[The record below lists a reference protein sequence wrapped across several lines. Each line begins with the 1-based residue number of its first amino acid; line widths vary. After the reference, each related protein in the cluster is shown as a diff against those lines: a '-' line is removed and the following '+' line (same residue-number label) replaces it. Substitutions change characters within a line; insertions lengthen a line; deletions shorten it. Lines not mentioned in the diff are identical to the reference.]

1 MPTNFTSPVGRLV
14 QGDAFKP
21 NTTDMQGA
29 PLTIKTGPN
38 AGQARTEWFVALA
51 FAKSDPAWPAF
62 KALIDA
68 EARLSWP
75 HLYPTPGGPC
85 VLPTFSDKVVDGDG
99 FDDRGRPFNRL
110 PGFAGHWVVRF
121 TNGFPPQVV
130 KSEGGAWREARPEE
144 LKRGFYGRVAGT
156 IKSNDNAQK
165 PGLHMNWSKF
175 AIDGIGPEIVVGPTA
190 EDAFGAA
197 GGSVAL
203 PPGASHTPVATGALS
218 AGPTMLP
225 AAGGVTYEAMI
236 AAGWTDAAL
245 IAAGMMAPP
254 PAAAPAPAPAPVPP
268 MAAPVPPAAPAAP
281 AYDGYRAGPAPA
293 PPAPAPTPPAAPVRV
308 MLPAAG
314 GASYE
319 AMLAAGW
326 TDATLVAHGMM
337 QGPPA

>member
-21 NTTDMQGA
+21 NTTDMQGQ

-51 FAKSDPAWPAF
+51 FAKTDPNWPAF

-75 HLYPTPGGPC
+75 HLFPTPGGPC

-110 PGFAGHWVVRF
+110 DGFAGHWVVRF
-121 TNGFPPQVV
+121 TNGFQPKVV
-130 KSEGGAWREARPEE
+130 KSEGGVWREARPEE
-144 LKRGFYGRVAGT
+144 MKRGYYGRVAGT

-165 PGLHMNWSKF
+165 PGLHMNWSQF
-175 AIDGIGPEIVVGPTA
+175 AIDGIGPEIIVGPSA
-190 EDAFGAA
+190 EDAFGTA
-197 GGSVAL
+197 GGPVAL
-203 PPGASHTPVATGALS
+203 PPGASHTPVAS
-218 AGPTMLP
+218 GPMPGIGPVMLP
-225 AAGGVTYEAMI
+225 AANGVPYAAMI

-245 IAAGMMAPP
+245 IAAGMMDPP
-254 PAAAPAPAPAPVPP
+254 PAAAPAPPAHMAAPMPP
-268 MAAPVPPAAPAAP
+268 MAAPAPPPAPAAP

-293 PPAPAPTPPAAPVRV
+293 PPAPPPTAPVRV
-308 MLPAAG
+308 MLPAAQ
-314 GASYE
+314 GATYE
-319 AMLAAGW
+319 AMIGAGW
-326 TDATLVAHGMM
+326 TDALLIANGMM
-337 QGPPA
+337 SPPA